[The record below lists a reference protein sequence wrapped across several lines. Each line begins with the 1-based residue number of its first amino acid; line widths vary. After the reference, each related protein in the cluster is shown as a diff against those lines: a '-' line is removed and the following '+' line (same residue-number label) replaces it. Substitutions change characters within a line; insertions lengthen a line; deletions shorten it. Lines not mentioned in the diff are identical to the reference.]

1 MPLAFYGAM
10 FTVAP
15 KGFDAEIVLKGKSFV
30 HNTIKDIEKR
40 GHEGAASQKELDM
53 VSSLQLANECYAR
66 NIKFLKVDLN
76 KSDAFAFCPE
86 NGGIRLPFI
95 ALNGLGENAALN
107 IVKAREEEPFFS
119 VEDMQIR
126 SGVTKSVIEILRRN
140 GVLDDLSETDQLTIS
155 F

>member
-1 MPLAFYGAM
+1 MTDKILEK
-10 FTVAP
+10 TLS
-15 KGFDAEIVLKGKSFV
+15 KGSQDVSYREIFEYKGHKLR
-30 HNTIKDIEKR
+30 IRI
-40 GHEGAASQKELDM
+40 
-53 VSSLQLANECYAR
+53 
-66 NIKFLKVDLN
+66 

-107 IVKAREEEPFFS
+107 IVKARDEEPFFS
-119 VEDMQIR
+119 IEDMQIR

-140 GVLDDLSETDQLTIS
+140 GVLDNLSETDQLTIS